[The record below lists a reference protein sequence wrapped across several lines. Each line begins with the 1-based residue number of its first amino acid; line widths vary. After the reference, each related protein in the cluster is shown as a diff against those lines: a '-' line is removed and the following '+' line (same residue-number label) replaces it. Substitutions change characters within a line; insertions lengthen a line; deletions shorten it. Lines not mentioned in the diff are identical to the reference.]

1 MDKKE
6 KSPGPIRSLDR
17 AAQGRAVKAVVII
30 VFALVYLLALRW
42 ANTGW
47 NGYTTTDSSG
57 TEYERAKVL
66 SVLADNTVTD
76 ESYENYSVGSTVLE
90 LKIQSGRYKGDVVEV
105 TNYLSALYNVDVG
118 EGDWVTVRI
127 DTTGVGVYAVSIYNY
142 YRTPWLLLFV
152 AVFALALVAL
162 GGFQGL
168 MAFLGLAFAF
178 VSTVFLLV
186 PLTLRGYP
194 SVPMTLVLVAVAT
207 VVGFYLLGGLAAQ
220 NRRRGAG
227 LHLRRG
233 LRRPAG
239 DAGGAAGAYLR
250 LPVRRGGGPNA
261 GPGGKRP
268 AHPGPAA

>member
-1 MDKKE
+1 MDKKA
-6 KSPGPIRSLDR
+6 KGPSPFASLDR
-17 AAQGRAVKAVVII
+17 AARGRAVKAAVIL
-30 VFALVYLLALRW
+30 VLALVYLFALYW

-66 SVLADNTVTD
+66 SVLEDNTVTD
-76 ESYENYSVGSTVLE
+76 ENYENYSVGSTELE
-90 LKIQSGRYKGDVVEV
+90 LKIKSGRYKGDVVQV

-127 DTTGVGVYAVSIYNY
+127 DTTSEGVYTVSIYNY

-152 AVFALALVAL
+152 ALFALALFAL

-168 MAFLGLAFAF
+168 RAFLGLAFAF

-194 SVPMTLVLVAVAT
+194 SVPLTLVLVAVAT
-207 VVGFYLLGGLAAQ
+207 AVGFYLLGGLAAQ
-220 NRRRGAG
+220 DHRRGAG

-239 DAGGAAGAYLR
+239 DHRGGAGAYLR
-250 LPVRRGGGPNA
+250 LPVRRG
-261 GPGGKRP
+261 
-268 AHPGPAA
+268 